1 MPASF
6 HPTRAF
12 QAYQL
17 FAANTNV
24 GKTVFA
30 TGLCRAAAL
39 FGKDTGRPVFYIKP
53 VQTGYPTD
61 SDERHV
67 KSFNSNLTS
76 STLYA
81 YPDPVSPHVA
91 TDQASNTSKLL
102 EYINKPHPTANKD
115 SFLFLETAGGVHSP
129 VMSGTS
135 QADFYRPFRLPTVL
149 IGDSNLGGIST
160 TITSYES
167 LHLRGYDIPAILL
180 FDQQY
185 KNHSLLNSRLGSGSD
200 KNIHVA
206 AVPPPPPLN
215 LDNPDLD
222 RRSME
227 SYYAQLDE
235 HLVPVIKH
243 LDHWHNARFDRLETM
258 AQSSRDKFWWPF
270 TQHETVKD
278 VTIIDSAHDDH
289 FVTYTDKSNQ
299 KSNVHKDADL
309 PAPVMGPKVMFDS
322 CASWWT
328 QGLGHANPN
337 LTLAAAHAAG
347 RYGHIIFPESTSEV
361 SLSLAESILSRDT
374 WASRVFFSDNGS
386 TAMEVSLKMA
396 MSATAKRYGWSRS
409 SSAASSAQPPIDIL
423 GIDGSYHGDTI
434 GTMDAC
440 APNVYNDQVQ
450 WYQPRGHWL
459 KAPSVHIS
467 KGKSY
472 VRVPA
477 QMLAGQK
484 GTGLRVDYHSLD
496 TIYSVH
502 EQGAAR
508 DPELARV
515 YGDYIRTELDSMR
528 AQGRRIGALLMEPVI
543 MGAGG
548 MIFVDP
554 LFQRTLI
561 DIVRNEGADLLGY
574 NVTNS
579 LETKDNWQGLP
590 VVFDEVFAGWYRLG
604 RRSASE
610 FLGVT
615 PDIVSYAKTL
625 TGGLLPLALTV
636 TKESIYDVFL
646 SKNKPDCLLHG
657 HSYTAHPMGCAVAKE
672 SIESLDKMAS
682 PTGAWAPFR
691 KEWKDSTLWSMWSRE
706 TIDRLSHM
714 KQVESVMSLGSVL
727 AVELKDD
734 LNAGYGSMTSQ
745 NIVQDLR
752 NGQFTEGI
760 NLFVRPLGNIV
771 YLMTSQIT
779 TQENVRQC
787 ERLFLEC
794 LERQ

>member
-1 MPASF
+1 MAK
-6 HPTRAF
+6 TRA
-12 QAYQL
+12 
-17 FAANTNV
+17 
-24 GKTVFA
+24 
-30 TGLCRAAAL
+30 
-39 FGKDTGRPVFYIKP
+39 
-53 VQTGYPTD
+53 
-61 SDERHV
+61 
-67 KSFNSNLTS
+67 
-76 STLYA
+76 
-81 YPDPVSPHVA
+81 
-91 TDQASNTSKLL
+91 KLL
-102 EYINKPHPTANKD
+102 EYMNAAPNGGQ
-115 SFLFLETAGGVHSP
+115 LFLETAGGVHSP

-135 QADFYRPFRLPTVL
+135 QADFYRPLRLPTVL

-185 KNHSLLNSRLGSGSD
+185 KNHSLLANRLDSL
-200 KNIHVA
+200 HVA
-206 AVPPPPPLN
+206 AVPPPPAALQDPVQ
-215 LDNPDLD
+215 D
-222 RRSME
+222 RRLME

-243 LDHWHNARFDRLETM
+243 LDQWHQARFDRLETM

-278 VTIIDSAHDDH
+278 VTIIDSAHDDY
-289 FVTYTDKSNQ
+289 FVTYKS
-299 KSNVHKDADL
+299 KET
-309 PAPVMGPKVMFDS
+309 PATATSIPEKAGPMEAKIMFDS

-328 QGLGHANPN
+328 QGLGHANPK
-337 LTLAAAHAAG
+337 LTLSAAHAAG

-361 SLSLAESILSRDT
+361 SLALAESVLDRDT

-396 MSATAKRYGWSRS
+396 MSATAKRYGWTHK
-409 SSAASSAQPPIDIL
+409 APVDIL

-440 APNVYNDQVQ
+440 PPTVYNDQVQ

-459 KAPSVHIS
+459 KPPSVHVS
-467 KGKSY
+467 KGKSF
-472 VRVPA
+472 VRLPTEI
-477 QMLAGQK
+477 GGK
-484 GTGLRVDYHSLD
+484 DKRRVDYDSLD

-508 DPELARV
+508 DPELARL
-515 YGDYIRTELDSMR
+515 YGNYIRKELDSMR
-528 AQGRRIGALLMEPVI
+528 SQGRRIGALLMEPVI

-561 DIVRNEGADLLGY
+561 DIVRDEGADLLGY
-574 NVTNS
+574 KPINS
-579 LETKDNWQGLP
+579 IETKDNWEGLP

-672 SIESLDKMAS
+672 SIECLDQMAS

-691 KEWKDSTLWSMWSRE
+691 KEWKDSSLWSMWSRD

-714 KQVESVMSLGSVL
+714 DQVESVMSLGSVL

-734 LNAGYGSMTSQ
+734 SNTGYSSMKSQ

-752 NGQFTEGI
+752 NGQFSEGI

-779 TQENVRQC
+779 TKENVRQC